1 MSVKPS
7 QILQW
12 ALLTAVETR
21 QGGSN
26 KAEPTQELKN
36 NGSLDGN
43 LSLNHFNFMINI
55 LGLWSEFAN
64 DVFALSNGSGVG
76 LTKDDH
82 YSFIVAFDKTDLNK
96 YVQGIAYKVGIAAAT
111 TKIINNAT
119 LTFGTPLANG
129 TIPISGATGTDIVA
143 FSLNFKLT

>member
-1 MSVKPS
+1 MSIKP
-7 QILQW
+7 IRIIEW
-12 ALLTAVETR
+12 ALLSAVETR

-26 KAEPTQELKN
+26 KVEPTEALKN

-43 LSLNHFNFMINI
+43 LSLNHFNFLLNLI
-55 LGLWSEFAN
+55 GLWTEFVN
-64 DVFALSNGSGVG
+64 DAIVNSNGVG
-76 LTKDDH
+76 TGLSKNDH

-96 YVQGIAYKVGIAAAT
+96 YVQGIAYKIGAGAAS

-119 LTFGTPLANG
+119 LTFGTTLADG
-129 TIPISGATGTDIVA
+129 TVPISGATSTNIVA

>member
-26 KAEPTQELKN
+26 KVEPTQELKN

-119 LTFGTPLANG
+119 LTFGTTLANG
-129 TIPISGATGTDIVA
+129 TIPISGATGTNIVA